1 MKCPKCGS
9 NISELDEICSKCNI
23 NLDDYEKQIE
33 KENETEDKTIL
44 LRIINLMQIIACM
57 IIAII
62 LWSNEEIVNGIA
74 MLVVGFVI
82 FAFIKGFSDIIDLL
96 ESINN
101 KLK

>member
-9 NISELDEICSKCNI
+9 NISELDEICPKCNI

-44 LRIINLMQIIACM
+44 LRIINLVQIIACM

-62 LWSNEEIVNGIA
+62 LWTNEEIVNGIA